1 MNNEYNS
8 ISNDY
13 VDVIQSIQSNYMIGT
28 IDNPSFIKGKLSKVI
43 GGIRKTLSKKIP
55 TLKDGISDSVYYF
68 ILLLTIEDLSQD
80 SPQKNSSLEELIDLD
95 LNESS
100 KDLIKWLRNNNTY
113 KLEDTK
119 ISNDILKLFIHFMD
133 IVPNVKNIDAHKMN
147 RFKWYNFNQLIV
159 IFPDLMSA
167 LWPSDTFDSMP
178 NELKIAIL
186 WAKLNNYES
195 ILGDDVSA
203 VNKINQALDGLSADE
218 FGTPNPISIPKAQKI
233 FDDTKVMFGD
243 IPINPDKDN
252 RFTVKF
258 DALGLWTG
266 LE

>member
-1 MNNEYNS
+1 MNNEYKS

-13 VDVIQSIQSNYMIGT
+13 VDVIQSIQSTYMIGN
-28 IDNPSFIKGKLSKVI
+28 IDTPAFIKEKLSKVI
-43 GGIRKTLSKKIP
+43 GGIRKTLSQKIP

-68 ILLLTIEDLSQD
+68 ILLLTIEDLSHD
-80 SPQKNSSLEELIDLD
+80 SPLMNSSLEELIDSD
-95 LNESS
+95 LSKPS

-113 KLEDTK
+113 KLEDAK
-119 ISNDILKLFIHFMD
+119 ISNDILNLFIQFMD

-178 NELKIAIL
+178 TELKIAIL

-203 VNKINQALDGLSADE
+203 VNKINKALYGLPVDE
-218 FGTPNPISIPKAQKI
+218 FGTPKSISIFTAQDI
-233 FDDTKVMFGD
+233 FDSTDVMFGD
-243 IPINPDKDN
+243 IPLNPDENGDFK
-252 RFTVKF
+252 VKF
-258 DALGLWTG
+258 DALALWTG